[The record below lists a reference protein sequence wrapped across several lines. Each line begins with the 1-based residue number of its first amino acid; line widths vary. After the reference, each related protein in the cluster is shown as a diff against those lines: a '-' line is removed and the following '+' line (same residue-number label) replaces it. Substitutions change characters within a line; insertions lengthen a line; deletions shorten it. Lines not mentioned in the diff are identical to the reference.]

1 MTNSNTTHTTVL
13 VVDDDP
19 DFRIQQE
26 MILKAAGYEVLTACN
41 RVEGEQVL
49 ADRAVDALIAD
60 LMMDESDDGFI
71 LCYAAKKKDPTMPVI
86 LVTGVAHE
94 TGIEFDAATDE
105 EKSWIKADVLLSKPI
120 RAEQVLGELTRLLKG

>member
-1 MTNSNTTHTTVL
+1 MTNTERTAKTVL
-13 VVDDDP
+13 VVDDDS

-26 MILKAAGYEVLTACN
+26 MILKAAGYEVVTASS
-41 RVEGEQVL
+41 RKEAEQIL
-49 ADRAVDALIAD
+49 ADQAIDALIAD
-60 LMMDESDDGFI
+60 LMMDETDDGFI
-71 LCYAAKKKDPTMPVI
+71 LCYVAKKKDPTMPVI

-120 RAEQVLGELTRLLKG
+120 RAEQVLSELTRLLKG